1 MSGPVH
7 SNKIPFVNLFQFP
20 FQGFQQRYFLLNS
33 HTIFLKKTAYI
44 CLLVVAVALLA
55 ACKIKYSLN
64 GATIPIEAKTVSV
77 AFFPN
82 NTTLGSPSISQKF
95 TEKLRDV
102 VSTQTNLSLMKQNG
116 DLQFEG
122 SINDYNVAPVAIQ
135 STDQA
140 ALNRLTISVL
150 VKYSNKFDETKNFET
165 TFTRFADYPASKV
178 ISSVEAELLTE
189 INRQLTEDIFNKAFN
204 NW

>member
-1 MSGPVH
+1 MITSVF
-7 SNKIPFVNLFQFP
+7 S
-20 FQGFQQRYFLLNS
+20 
-33 HTIFLKKTAYI
+33 
-44 CLLVVAVALLA
+44 

-64 GATIPIEAKTVSV
+64 GASVPIEAKTISV
-77 AFFPN
+77 GFFTN

-116 DLQFEG
+116 DLKFEG
-122 SINDYNVAPVAIQ
+122 TIVDYNVAPVAIQ
-135 STDQA
+135 SNDQA
-140 ALNRLTISVL
+140 ASNRLTVTVN
-150 VKYSNKFDETKNFET
+150 VKYYNKFDETKNFDQN
-165 TFTRFADYPASKV
+165 FSRFADYPTT
-178 ISSVEAELLTE
+178 SSLSAQEDALLVE